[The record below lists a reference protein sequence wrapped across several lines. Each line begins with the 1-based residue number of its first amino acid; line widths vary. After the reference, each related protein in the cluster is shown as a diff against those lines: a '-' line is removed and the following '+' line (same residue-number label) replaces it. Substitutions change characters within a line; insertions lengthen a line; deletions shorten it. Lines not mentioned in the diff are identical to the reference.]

1 MKRIVILF
9 LIIFSISFA
18 NNEGGFVES
27 DLKKSIG
34 KEDKIALVMVH
45 FGTTYDD
52 TRSKTI
58 DAINQDAIKKFGDLK
73 FSEAY
78 TSRIIIRRLK
88 NRNIIKNNP
97 TEVFDNLIKEGY
109 THLVIQSTN
118 VIPGIEF
125 KILEKQA
132 EIYKDKF
139 KEIRIGDSLLG
150 KNENYKKVL
159 KILKED
165 IGKIEK
171 DEAVVLVG
179 HGTSDSGNSVY
190 ASLDY
195 VAKDMELPFYV
206 GTVESYPGI
215 DTVIKNLK
223 KDKIKKIILSPFMF
237 VAGDHAKNDIAIEWK
252 QKLEENG
259 FVVNIRLKGLG
270 EISGIRN
277 IFLDNAKYMF
287 SHRKEDMISKKLF
300 YSKQKD

>member
-1 MKRIVILF
+1 MKRIIILI
-9 LIIFSISFA
+9 LTIFSLSIA
-18 NNEGGFVES
+18 NDGGGFVES
-27 DLKKSIG
+27 NLKKSIG

-45 FGTTYDD
+45 FGTTYDE

-58 DAINQDAIKKFGDLK
+58 DTINQEAKQKFEDLK
-73 FSEAY
+73 VSEAY

-88 NRNIIKNNP
+88 SRKIIKNNP
-97 TEVFDNLIKEGY
+97 AEVFDNLIKEGY

-125 KILEKQA
+125 KTLEKQA

-165 IGKIEK
+165 IGNTEK
-171 DEAVVLVG
+171 DEAIVLVG
-179 HGTSDSGNSVY
+179 HGTSDSGNSAY

-215 DTVIKNLK
+215 DNVIKNLK
-223 KDKIKKIILSPFMF
+223 KDKIKKVILSPFMF

-259 FVVNIRLKGLG
+259 FVVKTRLKGLG
-270 EISGIRN
+270 EILGIRN
-277 IFLDNAKYMF
+277 IFLDNAKYIF
-287 SHRKEDMISKKLF
+287 NYKKEDMISKKLF
-300 YSKQKD
+300 YSK